1 MIAMMAVMFLIAGCS
16 DSVISDSVI
25 ADSPIHDGVNDKTIA
40 IYVIMDGSGSMA
52 QNNKWKTAN
61 SSLIN
66 LGEKIDKYLK
76 DNATR
81 NVLAGI
87 VLFNDGNI
95 SVTDFG
101 VVTNNITQKYQRWIK
116 SYGDNRPDGGTPIG
130 RSIETAASY
139 FKRDNVKSKHIMVI
153 TDGENTMGST
163 PEESIKS
170 LKMDKNNIF
179 STYFIAFDINASVFN
194 SVKELGCKVFS
205 ASNGKELESQINTIV
220 KEEILL
226 EKED

>member
-1 MIAMMAVMFLIAGCS
+1 MKKYMIAMLATMFITGCS
-16 DSVISDSVI
+16 DSLYAGIP
-25 ADSPIHDGVNDKTIA
+25 AHTGANNQTIA

-52 QNNKWKTAN
+52 SNDKWKTAN
-61 SSLIN
+61 SALIG

-76 DNATR
+76 DNATK

-87 VLFNDGNI
+87 VLFNDGKI

-101 VVTNNITQKYQRWIK
+101 VVSNNIAQKYQRWIK
-116 SYGDNRPDGGTPIG
+116 ANGNKSPEGGTPIG

-139 FKRDNVKSKHIMVI
+139 FKNDNVKSKHIMVI
-153 TDGENTMGST
+153 TDGDNTAGPT
-163 PEESIKS
+163 PYKSITL
-170 LKMDKNNIF
+170 LKEDKNNVF

-205 ASNGKELESQINTIV
+205 ASNGKELEKQINTIV